1 MGLIRT
7 EERKTDRNKVVIEM
21 KDIDKEKLY
30 TQNVKVYYESRLL
43 EVLLVIYSGYAFVI
57 KKDTHLLF

>member
-1 MGLIRT
+1 
-7 EERKTDRNKVVIEM
+7 M